1 MADPIYDKLAAA
13 LNARGTYVPAVTCQE
28 FYDLAEFLFT
38 PEEAAIVCAMPIEY
52 ATVDEIAAN
61 LGAKEV
67 KKVAAQLET
76 MGDKGLIHIKE
87 AGGKKLYEGL
97 PFVPGLFEFQ
107 LMKGIV
113 DERSKKWA
121 VLLSIYSKAVKR
133 EFMSGKPPKIE
144 KSAPGRKVP
153 VDKEIRQLT
162 SPIPYKEMKQLILD
176 TELIAAGT
184 CVCRHQGNL
193 LGKPSNEPM
202 GNCMV
207 FGESALFSIERGF
220 TKKLSKDDALKVLEE
235 AEEAGLVHNYTNSPG
250 QFTNLLCNCCGCHCF
265 ILRGMK
271 NAPAPSQMVN
281 ARYLVHI
288 NQDDC
293 TACEACIDRC
303 RVNALKMENGKL
315 VRDEQ
320 RCIGCG
326 LCMWAC
332 PADALYLEPRE
343 AGKIPLL
350 KC

>member
-1 MADPIYDKLAAA
+1 MVDAIYDKLAAA
-13 LNARGTYVPAVTCQE
+13 LNSRGTTVPSVICKE
-28 FYDLAEFLFT
+28 YYDLVEFLFT
-38 PEEAAIVCAMPIEY
+38 PEEAAIACAMPIEY
-52 ATVDEIAAN
+52 ATAEEIAAN
-61 LGAKEV
+61 LGTKDI
-67 KKVAAQLET
+67 KKVAAQLEV

-121 VLLSIYSKAVKR
+121 VLLNDYSKAVKR

-144 KSAPGRKVP
+144 KSALGRKVA
-153 VDKEIRQLT
+153 VGKEVRQLACV
-162 SPIPYKEMKQLILD
+162 IPYKEMKQLILD
-176 TELIAAGT
+176 TEHIAAGT

-193 LGKPSNEPM
+193 LGKPSSEPM

-207 FGESALFSIERGF
+207 FGESALFSVERGF
-220 TKKLSKDDALKVLEE
+220 TKRLSEKEALERLDE
-235 AEEAGLVHNYTNSPG
+235 AEEAGLVHNYVNNPG

-265 ILRGMK
+265 ILRGAK

-281 ARYLVHI
+281 PRYLVYV
-288 NQDDC
+288 NENDC
-293 TACEACIDRC
+293 TACEACIGRC
-303 RVNALKMENGKL
+303 WMKALKMENGKL
-315 VRDEQ
+315 KRDEL

-326 LCMWAC
+326 LCMYVC
-332 PADALYLEPRE
+332 PTEALTLDKRP
-343 AGKIPLL
+343 AGKIPLK